1 MSYEMRISDWSSDVC
16 SSDLLGG
23 DADVAPTAGI
33 VALGEAPRRRHRKA
47 AVADLE
53 IDRGVELRI
62 VELHQHVVAGNPQM
76 GGAEGDESG
85 HVEAAHTDDIEP
97 RAVGGEAELA
107 GAVVRAGSLRLD
119 RMSTRL
125 NSSH

>member
-23 DADVAPTAGI
+23 DADVAPTAGS

-62 VELHQHVVAGNPQM
+62 VELHQHVVAGNPNM
-76 GGAEGDESG
+76 GGADGDEHG
-85 HVEAAHTDDIEP
+85 DVEDEHQDDIDP
-97 RAVGGEAELA
+97 REVGG
-107 GAVVRAGSLRLD
+107 GAISEGRRVG
-119 RMSTRL
+119 
-125 NSSH
+125 